1 MKHPYVDRA
10 ERAGIGR
17 PMQLLLRAP
26 ESVRRHLAALLGL
39 GEYVAGMS
47 VEEECWTLLSL
58 GRKGIR
64 ARTHTFFE
72 RINPFAPCA
81 TWQGILERTASFY
94 GLPICAEPREMER
107 RIFEHF
113 SQHALVGMDPEE
125 LSFLDAL
132 RYGDA
137 RLRGLVAREEL
148 SPAGMRMAAA
158 TVYHWAVDELVSIW
172 GGTARLLAQIHRP
185 STWARWISRLR
196 GPVSWLL
203 RFRWQ
208 RELVRRPLEF
218 VETVVL
224 TRPVHVVPVI
234 MALYLC
240 ELLGKEGLAS

>member
-1 MKHPYVDRA
+1 VKNVFVERA

-17 PMQLLLRAP
+17 PMHLLLRAP
-26 ESVRRHLAALLGL
+26 VELRRHLAELLGL
-39 GEYVAGMS
+39 AEHVADMS
-47 VEEECWTLLSL
+47 EEEQCWTLLSL

-81 TWQGILERTASFY
+81 TWQGILERTARFY
-94 GLPICAEPREMER
+94 GVPTCGDAREMER

-113 SQHALVGMDPEE
+113 SQHALRGLDPEE
-125 LSFLDAL
+125 LCFLDAL

-137 RLRGLVAREEL
+137 RLRGLVAHEEL
-148 SPAGMRMAAA
+148 SPAAMRMAAA
-158 TVYHWAVDELVSIW
+158 TVYHWAVDELVSLW
-172 GGTARLLAQIHRP
+172 GGTARVLAQLHRP
-185 STWARWISRLR
+185 SAWARWIARLR
-196 GPVSWLL
+196 GPMLWIL
-203 RFRWQ
+203 RSRWQ
-208 RELVRRPLEF
+208 RELARRPLEF
-218 VETVVL
+218 VETVVV